1 MSEAPIEPG
10 RMSERP
16 VEVADATPA
25 EPVPGTGS
33 GSVERSRPILTG
45 MARLAAF
52 GVAFVADA
60 IQFVLFPLFGIVGS
74 QFPVVVID
82 VVTAIILWR
91 LVGWHWA
98 FLPAFV
104 AEVVPFVDLFPTWTL
119 AVAFVMKG
127 KSKKK

>member
-1 MSEAPIEPG
+1 MSEGPIEPG
-10 RMSERP
+10 RVSERP

-25 EPVPGTGS
+25 EPVPGS

-52 GVAFVADA
+52 GIAFVADA

-74 QFPVVVID
+74 QFPVVIID
-82 VVTAIILWR
+82 IVTAIILWR

-98 FLPAFV
+98 FLPTCV

-119 AVAFVMKG
+119 AVAFVMRG
-127 KSKKK
+127 KKTAKT